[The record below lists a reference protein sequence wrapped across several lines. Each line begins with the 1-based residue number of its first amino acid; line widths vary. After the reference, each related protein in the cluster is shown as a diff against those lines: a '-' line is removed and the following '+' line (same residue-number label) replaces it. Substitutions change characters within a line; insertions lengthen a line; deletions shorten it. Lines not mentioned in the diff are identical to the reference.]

1 MEKRRLMKEYD
12 ATAPAYDMR
21 YREEQELKIGFILSR
36 VRPRGGVV
44 LDAGCGT
51 GMLLRKIMQSSFAIG
66 IDMSIKMLEEAKRK
80 GCSDL
85 ILADLEALPLV
96 EGCCKTVYS
105 ISVLQLLGDPTEAI
119 GELMRVLEP
128 GGEFAISL
136 LGKAEFARG
145 IQISGA
151 AYREDQS
158 ESLKDT
164 FYTGHKKTAEG
175 QGRGH
180 ITTTFYNK
188 LNHRRSGV

>member
-12 ATAPAYDMR
+12 ETAQAYDLR

-36 VRPRGGVV
+36 VQPRGGVV

-51 GMLLRKIMQSSFAIG
+51 GMLLEKVKQSSFAIG
-66 IDMSIKMLEEAKRK
+66 IDMSIKMLEEARRK

-96 EGCCKTVYS
+96 DGCCKTVYS
-105 ISVLQLLGDPTEAI
+105 ISALQLLGDPAK
-119 GELMRVLEP
+119 GLSELMRVLEP

-136 LGKAEFARG
+136 LGKSKFSRG
-145 IQISGA
+145 LRIIGA
-151 AYREDQS
+151 AYNEDRS

-164 FYTGHKKTAEG
+164 FYTGHKRAAAG
-175 QGRGH
+175 QVGVD

-188 LNHRRSGV
+188 LDHRRSGV